1 MAVQSMCTLDL
12 SKAFDRTNHYA
23 LLIKLMHQNLPVQLL
38 TLLNLLFRVS
48 VSLRVI
54 IGTITFRRFEY

>member
-38 TLLNLLFRVS
+38 TLLNILFRVS